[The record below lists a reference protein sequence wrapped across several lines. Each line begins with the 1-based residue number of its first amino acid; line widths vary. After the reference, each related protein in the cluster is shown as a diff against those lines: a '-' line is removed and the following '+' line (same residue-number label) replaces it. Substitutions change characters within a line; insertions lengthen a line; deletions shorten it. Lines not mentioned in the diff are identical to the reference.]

1 MFQCIVRVLFKVSPE
16 DPSSWAQSDG
26 FTDVKLSL
34 NCRSQC
40 KVLSWQAGG
49 DPVIKEILRVPH
61 SNHSTQRSSTA
72 TKPPYIM
79 ILRTIFNKDLSLLG
93 NNAVLIG
100 NSYLI

>member
-1 MFQCIVRVLFKVSPE
+1 LFKVSPE
-16 DPSSWAQSDG
+16 DPSSWAQGDG

-34 NCRSQC
+34 NCRSEC
-40 KVLSWQAGG
+40 EVLFWQAGG

-61 SNHSTQRSSTA
+61 SNHSTERWSTA
-72 TKPPYIM
+72 TQPPYIM
-79 ILRTIFNKDLSLLG
+79 LLRTIFNKDFSLLG